1 MTGATAH
8 LDVDLLFAAPGREAP
23 VRGARVT
30 TEGGVVASVGKAPH
44 GAGSGLMAIPALADA
59 HDHCRG
65 LHHIGFG
72 ARDQNFEL
80 WRAALYA
87 QPPIDP
93 YLNAALALGRLAQSG
108 VGSVMCV
115 YSSIRVDRMVE
126 DAREIAK
133 AANDVGV
140 RLGFVVPLRDR
151 QTLGYGED
159 EALLARHDPR
169 DHDFIRATWLYPFPD
184 PATYMDL
191 VAEIAREIE
200 GPLVSVHY
208 GPNSPQACSD
218 ALLSAMAEASARDGR
233 RVTTH
238 LLETSIQRA
247 WADATYPKGFVRHLA
262 DLGVISPRFTG
273 AHGVW
278 LRPEDIA
285 ILAEDDAQIA
295 INASSN
301 LRLRSGL
308 APVADYIRAGMRFS
322 FGVDSFA
329 FDDDE
334 DALRELRVGN
344 WLFSPHDSPAP
355 LTLPHLFD
363 GWHRNGFLA
372 VNGRDDYGT
381 VRPGAPAD
389 FVVLSYDDMAFDVIE
404 GMIDPIEVFLTRA
417 SARHVRSVV
426 VAGREIVR
434 DGRVLG
440 VDLPAIE
447 REVVAAARANG
458 ERMRALKPV
467 TERSQ
472 ATLRAWYEAG
482 EHTRTAGG

>member
-1 MTGATAH
+1 MAGASH
-8 LDVDLLFAAPGREAP
+8 LDADLLFTAPGRAP
-23 VRGARVT
+23 ASSGQRVT
-30 TEGGVVASVGKAPH
+30 MADGLVTSVGDAPA
-44 GAGSGLMAIPALADA
+44 GAGRGLMAMPALADA

-87 QPPIDP
+87 QPPLDP
-93 YLNAALALGRLAQSG
+93 YLNTALALGRLAQSG

-126 DAREIAK
+126 DARKIAR

-151 QTLGYGED
+151 QTLGYGDD
-159 EALLARHDPR
+159 EALLALHDPQ
-169 DHDFIRATWLYPFPD
+169 DHAFIRETWLHPFPD
-184 PATYMDL
+184 PQTYMDL
-191 VAEIAREIE
+191 VAEIAQEIE

-218 ALLSAMAEASARDGR
+218 ALLSAMAEASERDGR

-247 WADATYPKGFVRHLA
+247 WADATYPQGFLRHLA
-262 DLGVISPRFTG
+262 DLGVVGPRFTG

-278 LRPEDIA
+278 LRPEDVA
-285 ILAEDDAQIA
+285 ILAAADAQIA

-301 LRLRSGL
+301 LRLRSGI
-308 APVADYIRAGMRFS
+308 APVHEYVRAGMRFS

-334 DALRELRVGN
+334 DALRELRVAN

-389 FVVLSYDDMAFDVIE
+389 FVVLSWEDMAFDVID
-404 GMIDPIEVFLTRA
+404 GMIDPVEVFLTRA

-434 DGRVLG
+434 DGEVLG
-440 VDLPAIE
+440 IDLPAVE
-447 REVVAAARANG
+447 REVIGQARANA
-458 ERMRALKPV
+458 ERMRTLKPV

-472 ATLRAWYEAG
+472 ATLRAFYEAG
-482 EHTRTAGG
+482 GHTRASG